1 MSAGGSTERCG
12 WLKDRYGLSWQI
24 IPAALGKLLADKD
37 ADRSQRVMQAMLKM
51 DKIEIRELQ
60 EA

>member
-1 MSAGGSTERCG
+1 MQKITPFL
-12 WLKDRYGLSWQI
+12 WF
-24 IPAALGKLLADKD
+24 KD